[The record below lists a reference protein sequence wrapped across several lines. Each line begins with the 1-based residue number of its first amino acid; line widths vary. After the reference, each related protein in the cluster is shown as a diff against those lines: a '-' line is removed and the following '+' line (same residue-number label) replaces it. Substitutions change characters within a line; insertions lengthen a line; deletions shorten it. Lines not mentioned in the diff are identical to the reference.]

1 MKFKRLFV
9 YLLSLFMLSTP
20 TLCYSKDDPV
30 KLSAQIRTRGILD
43 GKDFNNETPTNR
55 STLMRAR
62 LNANFQA
69 TEDISGLLQ
78 FQDSRVFGTEPSSL
92 ASIDNVD
99 LHQGYLYTTD
109 FLVDGLSLKLGRMEL
124 VYGGQRLIGAVGWH
138 NVGRAFDGTLIA
150 YQRNEKLKLDLFATK
165 LVQQADPEI
174 PGDTGN
180 YFGGLY
186 LTLYNFGVYSFL
198 EMNRHQTLEDM
209 DDLRRL
215 TLGTYGKG
223 SFGMLDYETE
233 AAVQLGTRIDPTA
246 KKQQEVSAFMLTGS
260 VGYTFDI
267 KQKPRLAIG
276 YDYLSG
282 QAPDDTDYKAFDTLF
297 ATNHKFY
304 GFMDYFLNIP
314 VHTGGA
320 GLQDLMLK
328 FQILPHK
335 KWTFKMDFHQF
346 LSAQTVE
353 AMNSYGQEVDVTL
366 AFRYHKA
373 LNFTLGLSVFL
384 PDVLMESRFK
394 NNRDMA
400 VWGYL
405 MTTANF

>member
-1 MKFKRLFV
+1 MKSKHLFL
-9 YLLSLFMLSTP
+9 YLLSLFILSAP
-20 TLCYSKDDPV
+20 VLCYSKDDAV
-30 KLSAQIRTRGILD
+30 KLSSQIRTRGILD
-43 GKDFNNETPTNR
+43 SKDFNNKTPTNR
-55 STLMRAR
+55 STLMRVR
-62 LNANFQA
+62 LNANFQP

-78 FQDSRVFGTEPSSL
+78 LQDSRVFGTEPSTL
-92 ASIDNVD
+92 ASIDNID

-109 FLVDGLSLKLGRMEL
+109 FLVDGLSLKAGRMEL
-124 VYGGQRLIGAVGWH
+124 IYGGQRLIGVVGWH
-138 NVGRAFDGTLIA
+138 NIGRAFDGTLMA
-150 YQRNEKLKLDLFATK
+150 YKLKEKLKLDLFATK
-165 LVQQADPEI
+165 LVQQADPEM
-174 PGDTGN
+174 PGDTGA

-186 LTLYNFGVYSFL
+186 LTLYNFGVYSLL
-198 EMNRHQTLEDM
+198 EMDRRQTLGGI
-209 DDLRRL
+209 DDLRRM

-223 SFGMLDYETE
+223 NFGMLDYETE

-246 KKQQEVSAFMLTGS
+246 KKQQDVSAFMVTGA

-267 KQKPRLAIG
+267 QQKPRVAIG

-282 QAPDDTDYKAFDTLF
+282 QAPDDTDYKVFDTLF

-328 FQILPHK
+328 FQIIPHK
-335 KWTFKMDFHQF
+335 KVTLKVDFHQF

-353 AMNSYGQEVDVTL
+353 NMNSYGQEVDLTL
-366 AFRYHKA
+366 VSAYHKA

-384 PDVLMESRFK
+384 PDALMQSRFK
-394 NNRDMA
+394 GNSDIA
-400 VWGYL
+400 VWVYL

>member
-1 MKFKRLFV
+1 MKSKRLFV
-9 YLLSLFMLSTP
+9 YVLSLFMVSASV
-20 TLCYSKDDPV
+20 LCYSENDAV
-30 KLSAQIRTRGILD
+30 KLSAQIRTRGILE
-43 GKDFNNETPTNR
+43 GKDFNNETPTNP
-55 STLMRAR
+55 STLMRVR
-62 LNANFQA
+62 LNANFQP
-69 TEDISGLLQ
+69 TENISGLLQ
-78 FQDSRVFGTEPSSL
+78 LQDSRVFGTEPNTL
-92 ASIDNVD
+92 TNITNTD
-99 LHQGYLYTTD
+99 LHQGYFYTTD
-109 FLVDGLSLKLGRMEL
+109 FLVDDLSLKAGRIAL
-124 VYGGQRLIGAVGWH
+124 VYGGQRLIGSVGWH

-150 YQRNEKLKLDLFATK
+150 YKLKEKLKFDLFATK

-174 PGDTGN
+174 PGDTGA

-186 LTLYNFGVYSFL
+186 LTLYNFGVYSLL
-198 EMNRHQTLEDM
+198 EMNRHQTIEDM

-233 AAVQLGTRIDPTA
+233 AAIQLGTRINPTA
-246 KKQQEVSAFMLTGS
+246 KKQQDVSAFMVTGS

-267 KQKPRLAIG
+267 KQKPRIAIG

-282 QAPDDTDYKAFDTLF
+282 QTPDDTDYKVFDTLF

-328 FQILPHK
+328 FKIIPHEK
-335 KWTFKMDFHQF
+335 ITLKVDFHQF

-353 AMNSYGQEVDVTL
+353 NMNSYGQEVDLTI
-366 AFRYHKA
+366 AAAYHKA
-373 LNFTLGLSVFL
+373 LNFTFGLSVFL
-384 PDVLMESRFK
+384 PDTLMQSRFK
-394 NNRDMA
+394 DNSDPA
-400 VWGYL
+400 VWAYL

>member
-1 MKFKRLFV
+1 MKSKRLFV
-9 YLLSLFMLSTP
+9 CALSLSILSAP
-20 TLCYSKDDPV
+20 ILCYAKDNAV

-43 GKDFNNETPTNR
+43 RKDFNNETPTHR
-55 STLMRAR
+55 STLMRVR

-69 TEDISGLLQ
+69 TEDISGMLQ
-78 FQDSRVFGTEPSSL
+78 LQDSRVFGTEPSTL
-92 ASIDNVD
+92 ASTDNVD

-109 FLVDGLSLKLGRMEL
+109 FLVDGLSLKAGRMEL

-138 NVGRAFDGTLIA
+138 NVGRAFDGTLLA
-150 YQRNEKLKLDLFATK
+150 YRLKEKLKVDLFATK
-165 LVQQADPEI
+165 QVQQADPEMSR
-174 PGDTGN
+174 DTGA

-186 LTLYNFGVYSFL
+186 LTLYNFGVYSLL
-198 EMNRHQTLEDM
+198 EMNRHQTLENM
-209 DDLRRL
+209 DDLQRM
-215 TLGTYGKG
+215 TLGTHGKG

-233 AAVQLGTRIDPTA
+233 AAVQLGTRTDPTA
-246 KKQQEVSAFMLTGS
+246 KKQQAVSAFMLTGS
-260 VGYTFDI
+260 VGYTLDI
-267 KQKPRLAIG
+267 KQKPRIAIG

-282 QAPDDTDYKAFDTLF
+282 QTPDDTDYKAFDTLF

-335 KWTFKMDFHQF
+335 QWTVKVDFHQF
-346 LSAQTVE
+346 LSAQPV
-353 AMNSYGQEVDVTL
+353 ADMNSYGQEVDVTV
-366 AFRYHKA
+366 AFGYHKA

-384 PDVLMESRFK
+384 PDALMVSRFK
-394 NNRDMA
+394 DNSDMG